1 MTKKY
6 TLEDRHRAAA
16 SLISCCNSIAAS
28 RECGIPASTIR
39 GWRQHDLPFQE
50 ICQELMAEIG
60 ESMKFRYAQIIEASA
75 DELLDRIQNG
85 DPVMDRTTGE
95 ITRIPVKARDLAI
108 AGGVTFDKMRLLD
121 HQPTRITAT
130 HGVEALAKQF
140 EQLSEQWQEKQTT
153 VVVVQDDSERHGR
166 S

>member
-60 ESMKFRYAQIIEASA
+60 ESMKFEYAKIIEASA

-85 DPVMDRTTGE
+85 DPVMDKTGE
-95 ITRIPVKARDLAI
+95 LTRIPVKARDLAV
-108 AGGVTFDKMRLLD
+108 AGGVTFDKMRLLE
-121 HQPTRITAT
+121 HQRTSIVAKSND
-130 HGVEALAKQF
+130 VKALAQQF
-140 EQLSEQWQEKQTT
+140 AALSEQWQEK
-153 VVVVQDDSERHGR
+153 
-166 S
+166 

>member
-6 TLEDRHRAAA
+6 TIEDRHRAAA

-60 ESMKFRYAQIIEASA
+60 ESMKFKYAKIIEAAA
-75 DELLDRIQNG
+75 DELLDRLQNG

-95 ITRIPVKARDLAI
+95 LTRIPVKARDLAV

-121 HQPTRITAT
+121 HQPTSITAT
-130 HGVEALAKQF
+130 TDVSALAAQF
-140 EQLSEQWQEKQTT
+140 AALSQQWQEKQTC
-153 VVVVQDDSERHGR
+153 VIAVQDKQETE
-166 S
+166 